1 MTKCV
6 YCSCTVT
13 IPTGKNYCDSCGHD
27 AVAHVAS
34 NPTVTERQGSPLV
47 AIVIIVIVIA
57 AIYFSNLG
65 TRERATNQPVSQQ
78 VQPPPPPPVVNE
90 SSNAP
95 VASPPGSGPSDRP
108 YTPPAPPLGP
118 WKSGR

>member
-6 YCSCTVT
+6 YCPCTVA
-13 IPTGKNYCDSCGHD
+13 IPPGKSYCDNCGHD

-34 NPTVTERQGSPLV
+34 NPTAAGRQGSLVVV
-47 AIVIIVIVIA
+47 AIIAIAIVAV
-57 AIYFSNLG
+57 YFSSLG
-65 TRERATNQPVSQQ
+65 TRERANSQPISQG
-78 VQPPPPPPVVNE
+78 VQPPAPPLVVNE
-90 SSNAP
+90 SSNVP
-95 VASPPGSGPSDRP
+95 VATSPRSEQSDRP